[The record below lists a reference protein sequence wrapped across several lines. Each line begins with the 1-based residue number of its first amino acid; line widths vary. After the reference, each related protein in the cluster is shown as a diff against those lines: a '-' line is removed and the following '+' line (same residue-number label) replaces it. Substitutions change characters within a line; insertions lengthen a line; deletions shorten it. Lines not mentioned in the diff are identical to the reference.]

1 MAPSK
6 VILNLP
12 DPSHA
17 PGVTARVSDRATPLI
32 EITDATVYRGN
43 TRVFDDFN
51 LTLSQNEST
60 AILGPNGAGKTT
72 LLKLLTREL
81 YPLWREFPVVR
92 ILGQE
97 RGDIWSLRKQL
108 GIISNDLHEQY
119 TPTVCGEEVVLS
131 GFFGSVGVWGHQQ
144 VDHEQ
149 RLRAREILGR
159 LGIED
164 LARRAFGSLSTG
176 QQRRLLMARALANDP
191 PNLVLDEPTSGL
203 DLSATF
209 QYLQMMRQL
218 IASGRTLILVTH
230 HIHEIPPEISRVVLL
245 NKGRVWADGPKQ
257 EVLTGENLSELYGV
271 EVSLVD
277 SAGWYQAVPA

>member
-1 MAPSK
+1 M
-6 VILNLP
+6 P
-12 DPSHA
+12 DVA
-17 PGVTARVSDRATPLI
+17 GRVSGGSTPLI
-32 EITDATVYRGN
+32 EITAATVYRGN

-51 LTLSQNEST
+51 LTLAQNEST

-119 TPTVCGEEVVLS
+119 SPTVCGEEVVLS
-131 GFFGSVGVWGHQQ
+131 GFFSSVGVWGHQQ
-144 VDHEQ
+144 VEPEQ
-149 RLRAREILGR
+149 RLRAKEIFGR

-203 DLSATF
+203 DLAATF
-209 QYLQMMRQL
+209 QYLQVMRQL
-218 IASGRTLILVTH
+218 IASGHTLILVTH